1 VTNEGERAEQ
11 PGPPASTASTP
22 TYPKG
27 DLLHPEWSERAPWF
41 GYIGVGIALAAML
54 LGIAGMAMAVMY
66 LWRWTGS

>member
-1 VTNEGERAEQ
+1 
-11 PGPPASTASTP
+11 
-22 TYPKG
+22 
-27 DLLHPEWSERAPWF
+27 LLHPEWSERAPWF